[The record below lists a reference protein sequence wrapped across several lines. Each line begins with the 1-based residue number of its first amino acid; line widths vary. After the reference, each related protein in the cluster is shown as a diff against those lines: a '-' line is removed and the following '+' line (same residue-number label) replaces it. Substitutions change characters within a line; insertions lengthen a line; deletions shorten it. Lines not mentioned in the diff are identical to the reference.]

1 MFIPVNRP
9 SIDHNEVREVIK
21 TLKSG
26 WISADSPI
34 NKSFEKNFSKKIK
47 PIYTYIAL

>member
-1 MFIPVNRP
+1 MFVPVNRP
-9 SIDHNEVREVIK
+9 SLNNNEVREVIK

-34 NKSFEKNFSKKIK
+34 NKKFEKKFFKKLNANICCSF
-47 PIYTYIAL
+47 